1 VPLIRNFHRIRNKKV
16 SWIYINWEQNKPGNK
31 LIERL
36 WGAVNITVEPET
48 FPAVDEYLAELRR
61 INTNGGAFIAR
72 FHVNGNEDFNWFATR
87 NRWDEIEFFSR
98 FLSHPAFASA
108 LPEVATN
115 VNTAELAEFEW
126 SSSLTLD
133 GELARTLVV
142 GGAYEKFEGTPR
154 EAKALGERVAE
165 SLFGDRFDDVL
176 VFRCWKPWSSWFCD
190 VAWDGTTVL
199 IDKRLQIVTVLVSTD
214 TD

>member
-1 VPLIRNFHRIRNKKV
+1 M
-16 SWIYINWEQNKPGNK
+16 SWIDINWEQNKPSNK

-36 WGAVNITVEPET
+36 WNSVNITVEPET

-72 FHVNGNEDFNWFATR
+72 FYVDGNEDFNWFATR
-87 NRWDEIEFFSR
+87 NRWDEIEFFPR
-98 FLSHPAFASA
+98 FLSHPVVASA
-108 LPEVATN
+108 LPEVAAN
-115 VNTAELAEFEW
+115 VNTADLAEFEW

-133 GELARTLVV
+133 GELARTLVM
-142 GGAYEKFEGTPR
+142 GGAYEKFEGTHR
-154 EAKALGERVAE
+154 EAKVFGERVAD

>member
-1 VPLIRNFHRIRNKKV
+1 M
-16 SWIYINWEQNKPGNK
+16 SWINVNWEQNKPSNN

-36 WGAVNITVEPET
+36 WGAVAITIET
-48 FPAVDEYLAELRR
+48 ENLPAVDEYLAELRR
-61 INTNGGAFIAR
+61 INTNGGAFVAR
-72 FHVNGNEDFNWFATR
+72 FHINGNDDFDWFATR
-87 NRWDEIEFFSR
+87 NRWSEIEFFPR
-98 FLSHPAFASA
+98 LLSHPAFASA

-154 EAKALGERVAE
+154 EAKALGERVAQ

-176 VFRCWKPWSSWFCD
+176 VFRSSEPWSSWFFD